1 MPEGIWW
8 TSSGEG
14 PAVVVPRLNVD
25 WTAVDLSPLTDRFR
39 VVIVSPRGFGPSERP
54 GGYAMSGFVADI
66 EQVLDHLDVDSYTA
80 FGYSMNGVMA
90 VRLALSSPRV
100 VAVACGGF
108 PLTADLA
115 GMGDRAR
122 ARNEAAR
129 HDPDAWAEVLATYD
143 PVAAEAFWDDVAAL
157 PRNALAD
164 LDRPLRTWW
173 GEEDA
178 LVASFL
184 SPAELRSDLDARGI
198 PYEAVPG
205 LDHDGMLRRLDLV
218 LPSVVDWLAVHLD

>member
-1 MPEGIWW
+1 M
-8 TSSGEG
+8 
-14 PAVVVPRLNVD
+14 VVPRLNVD

>member
-1 MPEGIWW
+1 MPKGIWW
-8 TSSGEG
+8 TSTGDG
-14 PAVVVPRLNVD
+14 PTVVVPRLNVD

-39 VVIVSPRGFGPSERP
+39 VVTVSPRGFGPSERP
-54 GGYAMSGFVADI
+54 GVYAMSGFVADVDR
-66 EQVLDHLDVDSYTA
+66 VLAHLNVDSYAT

-108 PLTADLA
+108 PLSADLT

-122 ARNEAAR
+122 ARHAAAR
-129 HDPDAWAEVLATYD
+129 RDPQAWSEVLATYD
-143 PVAAEAFWDDVAAL
+143 PTAAEAFWEDVAAL
-157 PRNALAD
+157 PRSALAD

-173 GEEDA
+173 GKEDT

-184 SPAELRSDLDARGI
+184 SPAELRGDLEARGI
-198 PYEAVPG
+198 PYAGVPG

-218 LPSVVDWLAVHLD
+218 LPSVADWLTEHLD

>member
-8 TSSGEG
+8 TSTGDG
-14 PAVVVPRLNVD
+14 PTVVVPRLNVD

-54 GGYAMSGFVADI
+54 GGYAMSGFVGDVDR
-66 EQVLDHLDVDSYTA
+66 VLAHLNVDSYAT
-80 FGYSMNGVMA
+80 FSYSMNGVMA
-90 VRLALSSPRV
+90 VRLALSSSRV

-108 PLTADLA
+108 PLSANLA

-129 HDPDAWAEVLATYD
+129 RDPEAWAEVLATYD
-143 PVAAEAFWDDVAAL
+143 PEAAEAFWDDVAAL
-157 PRNALAD
+157 PRSALAE

-173 GEEDA
+173 GEEDT
-178 LVASFL
+178 LVASLL
-184 SPAELRSDLDARGI
+184 SPAELRSDLDERGI
-198 PYEAVPG
+198 PYEVVPG
-205 LDHDGMLRRLDLV
+205 LDHDGTLQRLDLV
-218 LPSVVDWLAVHLD
+218 LPSLADWLVAHLD

>member
-1 MPEGIWW
+1 M
-8 TSSGEG
+8 
-14 PAVVVPRLNVD
+14 VVPRLNVD

-122 ARNEAAR
+122 ARNDAAR